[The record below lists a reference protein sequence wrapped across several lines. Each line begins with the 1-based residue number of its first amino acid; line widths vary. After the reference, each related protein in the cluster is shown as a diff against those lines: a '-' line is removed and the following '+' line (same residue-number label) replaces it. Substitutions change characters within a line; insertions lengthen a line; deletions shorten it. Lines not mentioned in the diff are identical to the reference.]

1 MAMTDDWLPVRLY
14 GTRIGDLARRADGRA
29 ALVWHS
35 DAAARWKLR
44 GTPLSQSL
52 PVGVDDPAATESFFG
67 ALLPEGQWLDRLSR
81 ELHVAGNDVIGL
93 LSQVGAD
100 LAGALTIGTR
110 IAAEPRTLG
119 PEELAAVIRNAFGF
133 TLGGGGSALPGFQRK
148 ATLTRIDG
156 RWVAGNGSIASTH
169 IIKPVDDDYRSAI
182 EGENYVLG
190 IARAVGLL
198 HHESWVD
205 TVGGMTALVVERYD
219 RRVMATAVERIHQ
232 EDFAQALAL
241 PWGGDDKFQ
250 RNNPAANLSA
260 IAALLDR
267 DRTIFDRR
275 ERETERLLRAVTL
288 NVAVGN
294 TDAHAKNFS
303 LLRFEAGGTALAP
316 YYDGSPLAL
325 RYGARQS
332 MAMTVAGVW
341 DINDVTVE
349 HLVQEGLGWGL
360 PAAAARVV
368 VTDTL
373 DRIVE
378 ASHTLPAHE
387 SIIAH
392 VPGYIRGRAQNLAE
406 GRPARL
412 DLPVPPM
419 LMAGLG
425 TPETIAQESSA

>member
-1 MAMTDDWLPVRLY
+1 MMAEDRLPVQLY

-29 ALVWHS
+29 ALVWHP

-44 GTPLSQSL
+44 ATPLSQSL
-52 PVGVDDPAATESFFG
+52 PVGVDDPAATEAFFG

-93 LSQVGAD
+93 L
-100 LAGALTIGTR
+100 
-110 IAAEPRTLG
+110 
-119 PEELAAVIRNAFGF
+119 
-133 TLGGGGSALPGFQRK
+133 
-148 ATLTRIDG
+148 
-156 RWVAGNGSIASTH
+156 
-169 IIKPVDDDYRSAI
+169 
-182 EGENYVLG
+182 
-190 IARAVGLL
+190 

-219 RRVMATAVERIHQ
+219 RRVTAADVERIHQ

-250 RNNPAANLSA
+250 RNNPAANLAA
-260 IAALLDR
+260 IAALLDQ

-294 TDAHAKNFS
+294 TDAHAKNLS
-303 LLRFEAGGTALAP
+303 LLRFETGGTALAP

-325 RYGARQS
+325 RYGARQA

-349 HLVQEGLGWGL
+349 HLVQEAVGWGIS
-360 PAAAARVV
+360 AVGARVV
-368 VTDTL
+368 VMDTL

-378 ASHTLPAHE
+378 ASHALPAHE
-387 SIIAH
+387 SIVAH
-392 VPGYIRGRAQNLAE
+392 VPGYIRGRAQNLAD
-406 GRPARL
+406 GLPARL
-412 DLPVPPM
+412 DLPVLP
-419 LMAGLG
+419 GSRIG
-425 TPETIAQESSA
+425 Q